1 MTYQRLNALS
11 RIEKFGKTPATV
23 FKVIYNI
30 YFTIVDAITM
40 RCLETNYSFLIE

>member
-30 YFTIVDAITM
+30 YFTIVDAKIIHNHAM
-40 RCLETNYSFLIE
+40 SEN

>member
-30 YFTIVDAITM
+30 YLTIVKIIHNHAM
-40 RCLETNYSFLIE
+40 SEN